1 MKITL
6 LIGSLAGGGAER
18 VVCNLANYLVEKG
31 HEVTVLTVSDQQ
43 TYEIKESVRHVILY
57 GESKSKLPHT
67 IINLV
72 RLYRMNCYFRKEDM
86 DIYLTFLPKLSSFIL
101 AQKRFIKCPVIL
113 AERADPN
120 TFCNL
125 SEKNKKI
132 FEKYYPKADGYIFQT
147 EDAKKYYKEHG
158 ISVEN
163 SVVIPNAINPEF
175 IRPLYQGERRK
186 VIVGAGRLTIQKN
199 FSLLINAFAE
209 ICNDFPEY
217 KLEIYGEGPLKESL
231 INETKSLGIREKVI
245 FKGYVNNLGNCIQDA
260 SLFVLSSDF
269 EGMPNALMEAMALG
283 LPVISTDCPAGGS
296 KFLIQD
302 NENGLLVSVGDRKM
316 LTEKMKFLI
325 ENERIATKIGKMATR
340 ISSDLN
346 TKKIYGKWE
355 KYITKIVKYDGEKE

>member
-18 VVCNLANYLVEKG
+18 VVCNLANYLADKG
-31 HEVTVLTVSDQQ
+31 HEITILTVSDKQ
-43 TYEIKESVRHVILY
+43 TYKINDNVRHVVLY
-57 GESKSKLPHT
+57 GESDSKLPHQ
-67 IINLV
+67 IISII
-72 RLYRMNCYFRKEDM
+72 RLYRMNRYFRKENVDV
-86 DIYLTFLPKLSSFIL
+86 YLTFLPKLSSFIL

-120 TFCNL
+120 TFCNS

-158 ISVEN
+158 INVEN

-175 IRPLYQGERRK
+175 IRPLYQGKRRK
-186 VIVGAGRLTIQKN
+186 VIVGAGRLTMQKN
-199 FSLLINAFAE
+199 FSLLINSFAE

-231 INETKSLGIREKVI
+231 INETKNLGIREKVI
-245 FKGYVNNLGNCIQDA
+245 FKGYVNNLGDCIQDT

-296 KFLIQD
+296 K
-302 NENGLLVSVGDRKM
+302 V
-316 LTEKMKFLI
+316 LI
-325 ENERIATKIGKMATR
+325 ENKINGVLVPIKDIEALKKEIANMLTDSSMRNYMGENARKICVQLE
-340 ISSDLN
+340 S
-346 TKKIYGKWE
+346 KKIYNEWENILKKW
-355 KYITKIVKYDGEKE
+355 G

>member
-1 MKITL
+1 ML
-6 LIGSLAGGGAER
+6 
-18 VVCNLANYLVEKG
+18 YFMEKAI
-31 HEVTVLTVSDQQ
+31 QNN
-43 TYEIKESVRHVILY
+43 
-57 GESKSKLPHT
+57 
-67 IINLV
+67 II
-72 RLYRMNCYFRKEDM
+72 RLYRMNRYFRKENVDV
-86 DIYLTFLPKLSSFIL
+86 YLTFLPKLSSFIL

-120 TFCNL
+120 TFCNS

-158 ISVEN
+158 INVEN

-175 IRPLYQGERRK
+175 IRPLYQGKRRK
-186 VIVGAGRLTIQKN
+186 VIVGAGRLTMQKN
-199 FSLLINAFAE
+199 FSLLINSFAE

-231 INETKSLGIREKVI
+231 INETKNLGIREKVI
-245 FKGYVNNLGNCIQDA
+245 FKGYVNNLGDCIQDT

-296 KFLIQD
+296 K
-302 NENGLLVSVGDRKM
+302 V
-316 LTEKMKFLI
+316 LI
-325 ENERIATKIGKMATR
+325 ENKINGVLVPIKDIEALKKEIANMLTDSSMRNYMGENARKICVQLE
-340 ISSDLN
+340 S
-346 TKKIYGKWE
+346 KKIYNEWENILKKW
-355 KYITKIVKYDGEKE
+355 G

>member
-18 VVCNLANYLVEKG
+18 VVCNLANYLADKG
-31 HEVTVLTVSDQQ
+31 HEITILTVSDKQ
-43 TYEIKESVRHVILY
+43 TYKINDNVRHVVLY
-57 GESKSKLPHT
+57 GESDSKLPHQ
-67 IINLV
+67 IINII
-72 RLYRMNCYFRKEDM
+72 RLYRMNRYFRKENVDV
-86 DIYLTFLPKLSSFIL
+86 YLTFLPKLSSFIL

-120 TFCNL
+120 TFCNS

-158 ISVEN
+158 INVEN

-175 IRPLYQGERRK
+175 IRPLYQGKRRK
-186 VIVGAGRLTIQKN
+186 VIVGAGRLTMQKN
-199 FSLLINAFAE
+199 FSLLINSFAE

-231 INETKSLGIREKVI
+231 INETKNLGIREKVI
-245 FKGYVNNLGNCIQDA
+245 FKGYVNNLGDCIQDT

-269 EGMPNALMEAMALG
+269 EGIPNALMEAMALG

-296 KFLIQD
+296 K
-302 NENGLLVSVGDRKM
+302 V
-316 LTEKMKFLI
+316 LI
-325 ENERIATKIGKMATR
+325 ENKINGVLVPIKDIEALKKEIANMLTDSSMRNYMGENARKICVQLE
-340 ISSDLN
+340 S
-346 TKKIYGKWE
+346 KKIYNEWENILKKW
-355 KYITKIVKYDGEKE
+355 G